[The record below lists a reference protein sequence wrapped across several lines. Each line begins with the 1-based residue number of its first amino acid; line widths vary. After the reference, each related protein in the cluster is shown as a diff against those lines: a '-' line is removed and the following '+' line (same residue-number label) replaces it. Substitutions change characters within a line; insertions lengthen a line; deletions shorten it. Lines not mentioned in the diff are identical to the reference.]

1 MGIFFSKKKPQ
12 SRVTEHDKA
21 VLQLKQTRDKIKQ
34 YQKRIEQSIEKD
46 REIAKKLLQNGRK
59 DRALSLLR
67 KKKFQEQVL
76 FKTDSQLENLE
87 KMVHDLEF
95 AQVEAR
101 VIDGL
106 KIGNVALKTLH
117 DILNIDDIEKVMDET
132 REGIEKQQELDNLL
146 SGVLTEE
153 DEDEAEAELDALLAE
168 EFKESAPEVP
178 TEVSLPD
185 VPEDEIEKKKKPTKM
200 PEPVALEA

>member
-1 MGIFFSKKKPQ
+1 
-12 SRVTEHDKA
+12 
-21 VLQLKQTRDKIKQ
+21 
-34 YQKRIEQSIEKD
+34 
-46 REIAKKLLQNGRK
+46 
-59 DRALSLLR
+59 
-67 KKKFQEQVL
+67 
-76 FKTDSQLENLE
+76 
-87 KMVHDLEF
+87 MVHDLEF

-168 EFKESAPEVP
+168 EFKETVPEVP

-185 VPEDEIEKKKKPTKM
+185 VPEDEIEKKKSIYIS
-200 PEPVALEA
+200 LLHLL